1 MWIMRNER
9 PIYAVLLSGGKDSNF
24 AIFESYRRTGLLP
37 CCAITIFTNKDDM
50 VFHYENTSWVELQC
64 ASMGIPW
71 IPVKSIEEGLMIA
84 QSNYLV
90 EELVTGG
97 ILSNFQRKK
106 FSDAASQFNIKT
118 INPLWGIDQEAYM
131 RQLVSN
137 GFIYI
142 IVKVASLGL
151 GREWLGRKMDQ
162 EATEQLIKLS
172 KKYRFNPSLEGGEGE
187 TFVLWMPLYRKSI
200 CVNDAET
207 IWEKDSGT
215 YLIRSAELK

>member
-1 MWIMRNER
+1 
-9 PIYAVLLSGGKDSNF
+9 
-24 AIFESYRRTGLLP
+24 
-37 CCAITIFTNKDDM
+37 
-50 VFHYENTSWVELQC
+50 
-64 ASMGIPW
+64 
-71 IPVKSIEEGLMIA
+71 
-84 QSNYLV
+84 
-90 EELVTGG
+90 
-97 ILSNFQRKK
+97 
-106 FSDAASQFNIKT
+106 
-118 INPLWGIDQEAYM
+118 
-131 RQLVSN
+131 
-137 GFIYI
+137 
-142 IVKVASLGL
+142 ASLGL